1 MMRRCKVVRV
11 RKGRGK
17 RNGVDEIE
25 ASYVAKKNWGGSND
39 MNG

>member
-1 MMRRCKVVRV
+1 MRRRKVVRV

-25 ASYVAKKNWGGSND
+25 ASWVAKKKRGGI
-39 MNG
+39 